1 MSKKKKKLNSLIQ
14 YVHLS
19 KESKAK
25 KKKKNAKVTSA
36 LPLSDGFLQKVI
48 ARYKGP

>member
-1 MSKKKKKLNSLIQ
+1 MSKKKKLNSLIQ

-25 KKKKNAKVTSA
+25 KKKNAKVTSA
-36 LPLSDGFLQKVI
+36 LPLSDVFLQKVI